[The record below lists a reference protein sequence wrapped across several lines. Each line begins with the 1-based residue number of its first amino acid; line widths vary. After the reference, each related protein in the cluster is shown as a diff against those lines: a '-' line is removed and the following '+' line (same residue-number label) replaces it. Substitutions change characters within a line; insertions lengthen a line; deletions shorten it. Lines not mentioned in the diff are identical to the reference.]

1 MNDRVPT
8 TVIVFKNDVSYH
20 PFKTSENN
28 AGYFQP
34 GQDVNYITLSAETR
48 GDQDY
53 LNIGFHEFTHLL
65 VNTSVGTVPAWL
77 NEGLAEFYST
87 LQFNNDRQV
96 VLGRPIRR
104 HLSLL
109 RQTPIIPL
117 RVLFQADYNS
127 PNYGQNI
134 FYAESWALMHYL
146 MIHRDGQQASRLWK
160 FLDSVRANVPIEQ
173 AFQSSFQTTFEG
185 MENELRR
192 YIQQDSY
199 RTVESNLAVKTDR
212 EVRLTAT
219 PVTEAESQAYLGDLL
234 LHSNRPEAEE
244 FLLRALTLDPNLTL
258 ARASLG
264 MLYFRQGKL
273 DEALMNLER
282 AVGAETANYLVHYYY
297 AYALSHQG
305 VTDLKPGLVISSES
319 AALVRRELKTAI
331 SLRPDFPHSYNL
343 LAYVNLVTN
352 TEVDE
357 TIALLNDALGRLP
370 GRIDFIYMLGQLYMH
385 QDDYKNAR
393 LMLDRVAVGNIEDKV
408 RLHAE
413 KLLVAIHAI
422 EEQRA
427 QKEAARRARG
437 LGLESSVNP
446 DDISQPDDPSMALRE
461 VLRIPATGESRI
473 QGRLMSIECEQG
485 GLVFVVKTTDS
496 VLRLRTETFQ
506 QIRRTTFTS
515 DVRGT
520 LTCGKRKPE
529 TSVVVCYR
537 ALANKEIKSDGV
549 LSSVEFVPEDFSL
562 TP

>member
-1 MNDRVPT
+1 
-8 TVIVFKNDVSYH
+8 
-20 PFKTSENN
+20 
-28 AGYFQP
+28 
-34 GQDVNYITLSAETR
+34 
-48 GDQDY
+48 
-53 LNIGFHEFTHLL
+53 
-65 VNTSVGTVPAWL
+65 
-77 NEGLAEFYST
+77 
-87 LQFNNDRQV
+87 
-96 VLGRPIRR
+96 
-104 HLSLL
+104 
-109 RQTPIIPL
+109 
-117 RVLFQADYNS
+117 
-127 PNYGQNI
+127 
-134 FYAESWALMHYL
+134 
-146 MIHRDGQQASRLWK
+146 
-160 FLDSVRANVPIEQ
+160 
-173 AFQSSFQTTFEG
+173 
-185 MENELRR
+185 
-192 YIQQDSY
+192 
-199 RTVESNLAVKTDR
+199 
-212 EVRLTAT
+212 
-219 PVTEAESQAYLGDLL
+219 
-234 LHSNRPEAEE
+234 
-244 FLLRALTLDPNLTL
+244 
-258 ARASLG
+258 